1 MEIKSWELVLCSGA
15 EHLEEEFVRA
25 GFSVIKSSRNYDESR
40 KFANSDIFSRIPTV
54 KRFQG
59 KKVCVIQSFTASG
72 EASRNNFTT
81 GDRVVEALQMLD
93 ILKNPHEIEYITP
106 TSREYKT
113 LDPPSEIVLLALHMP
128 FSKQDQMYT
137 TGECNSCELT
147 IRLLFSA
154 GADRIVTI
162 DPHVPLDFPWFKEYL
177 DNGRIV
183 VLSMYERV
191 IKEMSSRQDLKK
203 IRFVNTP
210 GKKRNNLGMD
220 LKEVNKVRLNTN
232 NVLIDGDLGEDF
244 SGKSVFLI
252 DDMVI
257 SGTTIKRARKMFLE
271 KGASEV
277 YCWITH
283 ALPYET
289 GKEENLRRLVEAFDE
304 KIIVSN
310 TIRSQ
315 TFNKDFKHCYRSVVP
330 LVVEEFFYKES

>member
-1 MEIKSWELVLCSGA
+1 MENKSWELVLCSGA
-15 EHLEEEFVRA
+15 EHLEEEFVRD

-40 KFANSDIFSRIPTV
+40 KFSNSDVFSRIPTV

-72 EASRNNFTT
+72 EASKNNFTT

-93 ILKNPHEIEYITP
+93 ILRNPYEVEYVTP
-106 TSREYKT
+106 VSREYKK
-113 LDPPSEIVLLALHMP
+113 LSPPSEIVLLALHLP
-128 FSKQDQMYT
+128 FSKQDQMYS
-137 TGECNSCELT
+137 TGESNSCELA
-147 IRLLFSA
+147 IRMLFSA
-154 GADRIVTI
+154 GANRIITV
-162 DPHVPLDFPWFKEYL
+162 DPHVPLDYRWFKEYL
-177 DNGRIV
+177 DAGRII

-191 IKEMSSRQDLKK
+191 IKEMTSQGELQK

-210 GKKRNNLGMD
+210 GKKRTNLGLD
-220 LKEVNKVRLNTN
+220 LKEVNKLRINTN
-232 NVLIDGDLGEDF
+232 SILMDGELGEDF
-244 SGKSVFLI
+244 SGQSVFLI

-271 KGASEV
+271 RGASAV
-277 YCWITH
+277 YGWITH

-304 KIIVSN
+304 KIFVSN

-315 TFNKDFKHCYRSVVP
+315 TFNNDFKHCCRSVVP
-330 LVVEEFFYKES
+330 LVVEEFLNLEV